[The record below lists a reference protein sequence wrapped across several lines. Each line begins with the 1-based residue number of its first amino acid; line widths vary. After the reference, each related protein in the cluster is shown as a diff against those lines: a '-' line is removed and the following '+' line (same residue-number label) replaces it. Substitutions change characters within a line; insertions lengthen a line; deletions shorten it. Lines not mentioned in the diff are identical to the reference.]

1 METITI
7 KKSEYDRLKIENE
20 TLKKE
25 LENTK
30 EPTEFLGKK
39 ASEWLVLRDLINEII
54 SFSEGNK
61 FCFKD
66 YFKDLSF
73 DNIKEIMKN
82 IRMQKESYDKMNNV
96 LGKIDIALE
105 NLKEELAENV

>member
-7 KKSEYDRLKIENE
+7 KKEEYERLKIENK

-39 ASEWLVLRDLINEII
+39 ASEWLKFKELVERIMGVELIN
-54 SFSEGNK
+54 SN
-61 FCFKD
+61 
-66 YFKDLSF
+66 F
-73 DNIKEIMKN
+73 DNSNNEKIQKILGNVYSARLKADNLEFFVN
-82 IRMQKESYDKMNNV
+82 NMQKEINK
-96 LGKIDIALE
+96 
-105 NLKEELAENV
+105 LKEQGIINEPKL

>member
-39 ASEWLVLRDLINEII
+39 ASEWLALKDLINTLLRYSGTINDFDD
-54 SFSEGNK
+54 FSIQGVKDKIRYILEDTLKLKYFDRCLVDIENRMNELKTELNK
-61 FCFKD
+61 E
-66 YFKDLSF
+66 L
-73 DNIKEIMKN
+73 
-82 IRMQKESYDKMNNV
+82 NNN
-96 LGKIDIALE
+96 A
-105 NLKEELAENV
+105 